1 MAKKM
6 QPFWWFLKP
15 VYPKPP
21 YNPAAW
27 NYDNLIGFIWIE
39 GNPAGYDNSPTGQ
52 VEVREPT
59 GIDPLGEARGGTYDN
74 RT

>member
-1 MAKKM
+1 MMAKM

-15 VYPKPP
+15 YYPKPP

-27 NYDNLIGFIWIE
+27 NYDNLIGFIWLE
-39 GNPAGYDNSPTGQ
+39 GVNSAYDNAPSGQ
-52 VEVREPT
+52 IEVKEPIGT
-59 GIDPLGEARGGTYDN
+59 DPNGEIRGGSYDN

>member
-1 MAKKM
+1 MTAKM

-27 NYDNLIGFIWIE
+27 NYDNLIGMIWLE
-39 GNPAGYDNSPTGQ
+39 GNPAGYDNSHTGEI
-52 VEVREPT
+52 EVREPI
-59 GIDPLGEARGGTYDN
+59 GIDAQSQVQGGTYDN